1 MNKYFEIS
9 TDYFTFKYAAD
20 ERPNPDEKMYKMHTH
35 LSCEVYYFMSG
46 KGVFHVEGTR
56 YPLEVGDILIMN
68 DTESHYIELDPG
80 VKYERCAFNF
90 KKNFIKLIDKNG
102 GLLEPFENRQ
112 SGEFNLYRGC
122 NFRSGLYLQL
132 LENMISETDDR
143 EMQITVNAYGLL
155 NEIRG
160 AFRETIGKES
170 EVGEADINRIVR
182 YIMDN
187 LETPLSLDSI
197 CNQFYI
203 SKTQLCRSFKKSMGS
218 SVWNYITIK
227 RLIKAKTMIDAGGL
241 PTKIFSECGFSD
253 YSGFFKAY
261 KKHFGYPPGSGEKNK
276 V

>member
-1 MNKYFEIS
+1 MSEYFEIS
-9 TDYFTFKYAAD
+9 NDYFTFKHAVD
-20 ERPNPDEKMYKMHTH
+20 EHPNPDEKIYKMHTH

-80 VKYERCAFNF
+80 VKYERCALNF
-90 KKNFIKLIDKNG
+90 KKDFIKLIDKKG
-102 GLLEPFENRQ
+102 ELLEPFEGRQ
-112 SGEFNLYRGC
+112 TGEFNLYRSR
-122 NFRSGLYLQL
+122 NFKSGLYLQL
-132 LENMISETDDR
+132 LENMISECDAR
-143 EMQITVNAYGLL
+143 EMQITVNAFGLL

-160 AFRETIGKES
+160 AFHETVSKGTDS
-170 EVGEADINRIVR
+170 GEADINQIVR

-187 LETPLSLDSI
+187 LDTNLSLDSI
-197 CNQFYI
+197 CNQFYM

-227 RLIKAKTMIDAGGL
+227 RLVRAKSMIDAGGL

-261 KKHFGYPPGSGEKNK
+261 KKHFGYPPGSVEPK
-276 V
+276 